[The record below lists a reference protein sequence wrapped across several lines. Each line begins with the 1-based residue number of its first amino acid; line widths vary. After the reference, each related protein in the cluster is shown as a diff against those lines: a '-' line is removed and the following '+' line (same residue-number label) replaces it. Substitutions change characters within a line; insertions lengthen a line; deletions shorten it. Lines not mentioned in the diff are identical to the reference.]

1 MAAIEI
7 KLDHAGMAAMLQ
19 SAGVAGVIRA
29 ATEAVAEG
37 AADTDGQPYPVAV
50 HHYTTDRAAG
60 SVSIPEDA
68 QAVRGSLT
76 KAAAAAGLEVSE
88 G

>member
-1 MAAIEI
+1 MALLKIT
-7 KLDHAGMAAMLQ
+7 LDHAGMAAMLQ
-19 SAGVAGVIRA
+19 SGPVAGVIAA
-29 ATEAVAEG
+29 ATEAVAQG

-50 HHYTTDRAAG
+50 HHYVTDRAAG

-76 KAAAAAGLEVSE
+76 KAAAAAGLEVNE
-88 G
+88 R